1 MTYSLILTEAK
12 IKIDSLI
19 KLPILKTIM
28 ESNNIKPNFSKIA
41 RELGVDRRTVKK
53 HYEGFQKLTKRN
65 KASKIDKYESII
77 DELLSE
83 NSIQRFY
90 SRSVLHKYLVD
101 NYGLEIS
108 ESSFRKYI
116 NKNEKYREYFTGK
129 KGQSK
134 AKIRYETSPGEQAQI
149 DWKEDIE
156 FLTKEG
162 EIITLNIFVY
172 ELSYSRYRLFYVSEK
187 KTQDIVMNF
196 LVESFE
202 KTGGVPKTLIT
213 DNMKTIMDIARS
225 KENEGKINNKM
236 QEFSKDFG
244 IEIKPCMARRPQTKG
259 KVESS
264 MKILEEIHAY
274 QGMLTY
280 EEIIKLVEKI
290 NNRVNMNIHQG
301 TNEIPLKRL
310 EKERD
315 LLSPLPHRKIK
326 DLYKKVQRQ
335 VKVNSSNM
343 ITYKSNQYSVPI
355 EYENKTLTIQVQ
367 DNKLYIYDNTKLIT
381 IHEIT
386 NKKLNYHKKDYEELI
401 NHTWK
406 NKKEEEI
413 KEIAINNLKKIG
425 EIYGI

>member
-19 KLPILKTIM
+19 KLPILKEIM
-28 ESNNIKPNFSKIA
+28 EASNIKPNFSKIA

-53 HYEGFQKLTKRN
+53 HYNGFEKTTKRD
-65 KASKIDKYESII
+65 KPSKIDKYKEII
-77 DELLSE
+77 EELLSE

-108 ESSFRKYI
+108 ESNFRKYI

-156 FLTKEG
+156 FITKDG
-162 EIITLNIFVY
+162 EILSLNIFVY
-172 ELSYSRYRLFYVSEK
+172 ELSYSRFRLFYVSEK

-196 LVESFE
+196 LAESFE

-213 DNMKTIMDIARS
+213 DNMKTIMDVARS
-225 KENEGKINNKM
+225 KESKGKVNNKI
-236 QEFSKDFG
+236 QEFAKDFG

-274 QGMLTY
+274 QGILTH
-280 EEIIKLVEKI
+280 EELIKLVERI
-290 NNRVNMNIHQG
+290 NNRVNMNKHQG
-301 TNEIPLKRL
+301 TNEVPIKRL

-343 ITYKSNQYSVPI
+343 ITYKGNQYSVPLK
-355 EYENKTLTIQVQ
+355 YENKILTIQVQ

-386 NKKLNYHKKDYEELI
+386 NKKLNYHKKDYEELV
-401 NHTWK
+401 NYTWK
-406 NKKEEEI
+406 NKKEKEI
-413 KEIAINNLKKIG
+413 KEIATNNLKKLG